1 MTPNLKQHITDYFAQ
16 MGLEMPENNLKQAM
30 LIPSATAIPNP
41 LGTAPGWWIEKDGKI
56 IISLPGPPGEM
67 QPMWQKEI
75 FPRLERKGGAVILS
89 RTLKTWGL
97 SEAKVDQL
105 VGPFMSLPNPTLAL
119 YAKPD
124 GIQLRITAKA
134 ANRRKRQQ
142 INPGARI

>member
-1 MTPNLKQHITDYFAQ
+1 
-16 MGLEMPENNLKQAM
+16 MPENNLKQAT
-30 LIPSATAIPNP
+30 LIPSALAIPNP
-41 LGTAPGWWIEKDGKI
+41 LGTAPGWWMEKDGKI
-56 IISLPGPPGEM
+56 LISLPGPPGEM
-67 QPMWQKEI
+67 QPMWQKEV

-124 GIQLRITAKA
+124 GIHLRITAKA
-134 ANRRKRQQ
+134 ADKESRQ
-142 INPGARI
+142 